1 MDGFPYLTE
10 TGSSLL
16 QISVVIGLAMI
27 LPYVMDSKST
37 LHRSVLY
44 FFAAMLGLRYL
55 IWRTMFT
62 ISPPELSW
70 DCLASWSLLG
80 FEVAAMICAFS
91 TFALMSRT
99 INRSAEA
106 DAHLSWWGEA
116 PAPRVAVLIATYN
129 EELEILERTII
140 GAKALNHVNKE
151 VFVLDDGRRDWLRDY
166 CEMQHVRY
174 LRRPDNKGS
183 KAGNI
188 NHALKVLA
196 QELAPPAFFAVLD
209 ADFVPH
215 RGFISR
221 SLALFHDP
229 SVGLVQT
236 PQHFFNA
243 DPVQHNLGLSQ
254 SYPDEQRFFFDHV
267 QPARDAWGMAICCG
281 TSSVMRWD
289 AIQTIGGFPTDS
301 VTEDFMVTLVLQNM
315 GWKTVYLNEP
325 LTEGLAPEGLKEYVT
340 QRARWCLG
348 LMQIARSHVGPF
360 AANNLRLRDRWS
372 IIDSVF
378 YWLFSFPFRLAALI
392 YPLLY
397 WYFNVTSVTASVAD
411 VLSYFGVFFVWI
423 MMTNFAVA
431 RGMLVPV
438 IHDVSQL
445 LGAIPITRAAVTG
458 LFRPHGHPFSVTAKG
473 GDRSKTVIQWRMMLP
488 YLVLLI
494 LTVFG
499 LLLGSLSDGYAYY
512 DAGEGKIVVLC
523 WSLYNVV
530 LLSVM
535 MITFVELP
543 RTELHI
549 ADKPERSIF
558 VVDGRIKRIWIDGL
572 TQDTLRIRG
581 QDLQIGQVGQI
592 RIKNVGDVQS
602 TVIGRASDGARLRL
616 QTTVEQKEAL
626 ILRFYSE
633 GDSPGVVTARML
645 AIGSDL
651 LNRLAGSG

>member
-10 TGSSLL
+10 IGSSLAEMT
-16 QISVVIGLAMI
+16 VVVGLALI
-27 LPYVMDSKST
+27 LPSVIDTKST

-44 FFAAMLGLRYL
+44 TFAAILGLRYL
-55 IWRTMFT
+55 VWRALYT
-62 ISPPELSW
+62 ISPLELSW

-80 FEVAAMICAFS
+80 FESATMLCSIS

-99 INRSAEA
+99 KNRSAEA
-106 DAHLSWWGEA
+106 DAHLAWWGTDTL
-116 PAPRVAVLIATYN
+116 PRVAILIATYN
-129 EELEILERTII
+129 EDLQVLERTII
-140 GAKALNHVNKE
+140 GAKALNHANKE
-151 VFVLDDGRRDWLRDY
+151 VVVLDDGRRDWLRDY
-166 CEMQHVRY
+166 CAEHGVRY
-174 LRRPDNKGS
+174 LRRPDNRGS

-188 NHALKVLA
+188 NHALMILGQDPV
-196 QELAPPAFFAVLD
+196 QPMFFAVLD

-221 SLALFHDP
+221 TLALFHDS
-229 SVGLVQT
+229 SVALVQT

-267 QPARDAWGMAICCG
+267 QPARDAWGLAICCG
-281 TSSVMRWD
+281 TSSVMRWAAVQD
-289 AIQTIGGFPTDS
+289 IGGFPTDS
-301 VTEDFMVTLVLQNM
+301 VTEDFMLTLVLQEN
-315 GWKTVYLNEP
+315 GWKTVYLNEAQS
-325 LTEGLAPEGLKEYVT
+325 EGLAPEGLKEYVT

-348 LMQIARSHVGPF
+348 LMQIARSRVGPF
-360 AANNLRLRDRWS
+360 SRNNLRLRDRWS
-372 IIDSVF
+372 VIDSVF

-397 WYFNVTSVTASVAD
+397 WYFNVTSVTANVPD
-411 VLSYFGVFFVWI
+411 VLRYFGVFFLWI
-423 MMTNFAVA
+423 MMTNAAVA

-473 GDRSKTVIQWRMMLP
+473 GDRSKIVVQWRMMLP

-499 LLLGSLSDGYAYY
+499 LLLGIISDRFAYF
-512 DAGEGKIVVLC
+512 DAGDGKAIVLF
-523 WSLYNVV
+523 WTFYNIVI
-530 LLSVM
+530 LSVM

-543 RTELHI
+543 RVERHI
-549 ADKPERSIF
+549 ADKPERGIF
-558 VVDGRIKRIWIDGL
+558 VADGSIKRVWIIGL
-572 TQDTLRIRG
+572 TQDMLVIQG
-581 QDLQIGQVGQI
+581 QDLQLGLVGQI
-592 RIKNVGDVQS
+592 RIKDVGDVQS
-602 TVIGRASDGARLRL
+602 TVVGRTKDGARLRL
-616 QTTVEQKEAL
+616 QTTDEQKEAL
-626 ILRFYSE
+626 MLRFYSE
-633 GDSPGVVTARML
+633 GDSPGVVSARIS

-651 LNRLAGSG
+651 IGRLLSAR